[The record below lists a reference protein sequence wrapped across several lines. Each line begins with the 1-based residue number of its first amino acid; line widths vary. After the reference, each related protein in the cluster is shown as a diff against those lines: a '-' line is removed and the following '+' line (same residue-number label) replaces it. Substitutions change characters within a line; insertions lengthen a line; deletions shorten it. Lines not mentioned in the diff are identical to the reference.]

1 MVPVPEL
8 LLQHPK
14 LVSKLQRFSFPHA
27 AQLVGAL
34 GLLPELHENT
44 IRVEVLAHL
53 VAVSCEG
60 DVPPKSTCLT
70 EWLGKLMADSP
81 LARMEDPTEDVFIGC
96 VNSDFGSF
104 RIFQG
109 IFGDGAFLVERLL
122 SFYAEKNTFPT
133 FQETIT
139 SVLALLQLSD
149 ALADRAGL
157 SRNCAGGGHAAQ
169 RIQLPRW
176 RELEPRV
183 RSVFFSD
190 ENLRSLGIDKTVL
203 NEFFFRDEHR
213 KKLRQEVMWGS
224 SLERRPLL
232 EIATGIIV
240 MEPSTLA
247 RTAVRF
253 MVERMKVM
261 GGWGETFYQQE
272 NASIF
277 VNEVRAHME
286 IEWLQFSPPTAQDGT
301 PLMFPAFGSFDV
313 GKPVIMLTY
322 TPPLAGAVEDFG
334 GFDKLTALEQDGLD
348 RYVQAC
354 AAQLERLSGFSGG
367 MILVCMAGY
376 GRGGAMALRGWS
388 PNWHVHIATLSDW
401 LSLTAD
407 GGCTAMRLWKLGEH
421 DSARE
426 RYGIE
431 LMNPAGLPNLVA
443 WWKRAGFRLIP
454 RQMDIHHPHNLVV
467 IGCEFARTV
476 RVEAAQERDEHC
488 IRSHDGKRLLRV
500 VRHNSRTLFS
510 EDEQAPIYGVLAA
523 AANKQLIGCTMRGRS
538 VWWVRAPECSGRAEL
553 LDLLFQLWDCV
564 LQWTDRFVPVAEREW
579 PSFSLRSIE
588 VRLVL
593 PRFNRWHHERP
604 SPQPRSRSELSV
616 VANATTAS
624 FALTIPEGF
633 LQQFNV
639 PKNVAEQ
646 RIVAAL
652 FEGTAALIGTQ
663 LTPARIQKL
672 VREVTRNE
680 DARYFHV
687 VETHE
692 IEQLLGAPRRP
703 HPVFIA
709 EEDTMLAELGLADL
723 AGRPKEDGRCVGRD
737 ECRKFLEDTVTKL
750 WERIETR
757 LRPFDRTAVVSA
769 CFRALDEITRDEA
782 HWDLTTRSLLA
793 LHADESGTKRVLRG
807 RRSQRSAANQTNRLV
822 IETAQYACTRSQG
835 KPFTMADH
843 LTVLAEVNLLVT
855 LAHHR
860 DAIAFGFIKPE
871 VTIHPNGEI
880 EVDEKF
886 YADIF
891 SRYLSHR
898 SDETTQR
905 AAEAYETHF
914 ETHKAVPNEE
924 SPRLDEQLARLN
936 EVFRPEFGFDIQ
948 NLVKVMDLWREFA
961 IRSKTS
967 GGQLTEEEMLAILI
981 NGCGFTRA
989 EAESFLDRFTL
1000 PIRSAW
1006 DADFPPRCKSED
1018 VYPWRFRRHL
1028 SVLMRPLVQIATAPR
1043 AWIIS
1048 APFFEKSCRYV
1059 VGNIEK
1065 AIFPERFFQS
1075 EQMRSFIGRVVNQR
1089 GHAFAEKTYEV
1100 FNRFGFAARLE
1111 IEMTELGAP
1120 KKEGLGDVDVLAW
1133 SVTTGRIFPVECKR
1147 LLTALTVREVI
1158 QRLEEFRGD
1167 KKAKDSLAK
1176 HLRRIEWLKQH
1187 PDSLAKITG
1196 IPKERIKLMPALV
1209 TSDTVPMQFYKEM
1222 AFPTDQVVA
1231 FDDLPAF
1238 LSKWVGKAPSQ

>member
-1 MVPVPEL
+1 MAPISEL
-8 LLQHPK
+8 IALHPK
-14 LVSKLQRFSFPHA
+14 LVSKLRRFSFPHA

-44 IRVEVLAHL
+44 IRVEILAHL
-53 VAVSCEG
+53 IAVGCEG
-60 DVPPKSTCLT
+60 NIQPEPTSVV
-70 EWLGKLMADSP
+70 EWIGKLMADSP
-81 LARMEDPTEDVFIGC
+81 LARMEDPAEDVFVGC
-96 VNSDFGSF
+96 VNSDFGSY

-122 SFYAEKNTFPT
+122 IFYAEKHTFPT
-133 FQETIT
+133 FQETT
-139 SVLALLQLSD
+139 ESVLALLQLSD

-157 SRNCAGGGHAAQ
+157 SRNFAGGGNAAQ
-169 RIQLPRW
+169 HIQLPRW

-183 RSVFFSD
+183 QSVFFSD
-190 ENLRSLGIDKTVL
+190 EDLRSLGINKAVL
-203 NEFFFRDEHR
+203 TEFFFRDEHR
-213 KKLRQEVMWGS
+213 TQLRQEVMWGS
-224 SLERRPLL
+224 SLERYPLV
-232 EIATGIIV
+232 EIATGLIV
-240 MEPSTLA
+240 IEPSTLA

-253 MVERMKVM
+253 MAERMKVM

-277 VNEVRAHME
+277 VNEVRAHLE
-286 IEWLQFSPPTAQDGT
+286 IEWLEFSPPNPQEGT
-301 PLMFPAFGSFDV
+301 PFMFPAFGSFDV

-322 TPPLAGAVEDFG
+322 TPPLAGSVEDFG
-334 GFDKLTALEQDGLD
+334 GFDKLTALEQGCLD
-348 RYVQAC
+348 RYIQAC
-354 AAQLERLSGFSGG
+354 AAKLERLPGFSGG
-367 MILVCMAGY
+367 MVLVCMAGY
-376 GRGGAMALRGWS
+376 GRGGSMGLREWS
-388 PNWHVHIATLSDW
+388 PDWHVHIATLRDW
-401 LSLTAD
+401 LSLTAN

-421 DSARE
+421 DAARE

-454 RQMDIHHPHNLVV
+454 LQMDIHHPHNLVV
-467 IGCEFARTV
+467 IGCEFARAV
-476 RVEAAQERDEHC
+476 RVEAVQERDEHC

-500 VRHNSRTLFS
+500 VRHSSRALFA
-510 EDEQAPIYGVLAA
+510 EDEQAPIYGALAA
-523 AANKQLIGCTMRGRS
+523 AANKQLIGCTMRGRT

-579 PSFSLRSIE
+579 PAITQQSIE

-593 PRFNRWHHERP
+593 PRFNRWHHGR
-604 SPQPRSRSELSV
+604 SGPQPRSRAELSV
-616 VANATTAS
+616 AANSITDS
-624 FALTIPEGF
+624 LVITIPEGF
-633 LQQFNV
+633 LEQFNV

-652 FEGTAALIGTQ
+652 FEGTAALIGKQ
-663 LTPARIQKL
+663 LTAERIQKL

-709 EEDTMLAELGLADL
+709 DEDTMLAELGLADL
-723 AGRPKEDGRCVGRD
+723 AGRPNKDGHCVGRD

-757 LRPFDRTAVVSA
+757 LRPFDRTAVVST

-793 LHADESGTKRVLRG
+793 LHADEGGTKRVLRG
-807 RRSQRSAANQTNRLV
+807 RRSQRSAANQANRLV
-822 IETAQYACTRSQG
+822 IETAQYACARSQG
-835 KPFTMADH
+835 RPFTMADH

-860 DAIAFGFIKPE
+860 DAIAFGFIKPD

-880 EVDEKF
+880 EVDEEF
-886 YADIF
+886 YASVF
-891 SRYLSHR
+891 SKYLSHR

-905 AAEAYETHF
+905 AAEAYDTHF
-914 ETHKAVPNEE
+914 ETREAVSNEE
-924 SPRLDEQLARLN
+924 SPGLDEQLAKLN
-936 EVFRPEFGFDIQ
+936 EVFRPEFGFDVQ

-961 IRSKTS
+961 IRSKAS
-967 GGQLTEEEMLAILI
+967 GGQLTEEEMLAILL
-981 NGCGFTRA
+981 NGCGFTRS

-1000 PIRSAW
+1000 PIRSSW
-1006 DADFPPRCKSED
+1006 DADLPPRCKGED

-1028 SVLMRPLVQIATAPR
+1028 SLLMRPLVQVATSPR

-1048 APFFEKSCRYV
+1048 APFFEKSCKYV
-1059 VGNIEK
+1059 VGNVEK

-1075 EQMRSFIGRVVNQR
+1075 KQMRTFIGRVVNRR
-1089 GHAFAEKTYEV
+1089 GHAFAEKAYEV
-1100 FNRFGFAARLE
+1100 FNRLGFVTRLE
-1111 IEMTELGAP
+1111 IEMTELGAS
-1120 KKEGLGDVDVLAW
+1120 KKDGLGDVDVLAW
-1133 SVTTGRIFPVECKR
+1133 DATTGRIFAVECKR
-1147 LLTALTVREVI
+1147 LLVALTVREVI
-1158 QRLEEFRGD
+1158 QRLEDFRGD

-1187 PDSLAKITG
+1187 PALLAKLTK
-1196 IPKERIKLMPALV
+1196 IPEERIQLMPALV
-1209 TSDTVPMQFYKEM
+1209 TSDIVPMQFYKEM
-1222 AFPTDQVVA
+1222 AFPSEQVVP
-1231 FDDLPAF
+1231 FDDLPIY
-1238 LSKWVGKAPSQ
+1238 LSKWAPVD